1 MKNRKLKYW
10 ILGLL
15 VIATIAIVLHSCN
28 KKSQHF
34 TFTTAVVKKGS
45 VSNTVTAT
53 GTLQAILTVD
63 VGTQV
68 SGVIKKL
75 YVDYNSVVKK
85 GEVLAE
91 IDKVPLIA
99 NIDDANATLAN
110 AQAEV
115 TYNEANYKRIKA
127 LFDKQLVAQS
137 DFDQATFNYN
147 IAKATLK
154 TAQVKYDKAKI
165 DLDYATIY
173 SPINGVVLNRAVNE
187 GQTVAASFST
197 PTLFTIANDLTQ
209 MEVAA
214 NVDEADIGQVK
225 LKQKVEFNVDAYP
238 DLTFNGIV
246 TEIRLQPL
254 TTSNV
259 VTYTVIVKA
268 PNPELKLMPG
278 MTANITIIV
287 NRSSNILILP
297 GKALRFNPDKDLLAV
312 YINSLPEKEQELFRN
327 YNIANNSPN
336 STYAYNN
343 QGGKSDEN
351 SSFVWVKKGNQVTP
365 VKVVTGISD
374 GINTALISGLN
385 LGDEVVTDMSSDIP
399 LEKIKKESSPFMP
412 KRPGSP
418 NKPK

>member
-1 MKNRKLKYW
+1 MKNRQLKYW
-10 ILGLL
+10 ILGL
-15 VIATIAIVLHSCN
+15 IAIAAIVIIFHSCN
-28 KKSQHF
+28 KKNQHF
-34 TFTTAVVKKGS
+34 TFTTTVVKKGS

-85 GEVLAE
+85 GQVLAE

-115 TYNEANYKRIKA
+115 AYNEANYKRIKA

-165 DLDYATIY
+165 DLDYATIQ
-173 SPINGVVLNRAVNE
+173 SPINGVILNRAVNE

-225 LKQKVEFNVDAYP
+225 LKQKVEFNVDAFP
-238 DLTFNGIV
+238 DLTFNGEV
-246 TEIRLQPL
+246 TEIRLQPV

-287 NRSSNILILP
+287 NRSSNILIVP
-297 GKALRFNPDKDLLAV
+297 GKALRFNPDKDLLTA
-312 YINSLPEKEQELFRN
+312 YINSLPEKEQELFRKN
-327 YNIANNSPN
+327 NIANNSPSSIN
-336 STYAYNN
+336 SEN
-343 QGGKSDEN
+343 SDSEN
-351 SSFVWVKKGNQVTP
+351 SSIVWVKKGNQITP
-365 VKVVTGISD
+365 AKVVTGITD